1 MAVFSGV
8 NFDTLRKALYL
19 IFFGVDLIK
28 DENGNTVKDSSGNEL
43 ARCNDFNSPKY
54 RYIVPLQGN
63 FDNPLE
69 QENPEELAKNTFI
82 EYWIERDTSLTQDD
96 YTEDENGVAVD
107 RQKCIASVLL
117 RFIGKD
123 AEDWAKTFRHMT
135 KRQGVSE
142 IFYGVCGAEKLEY
155 TMPIVP
161 RRINFSGK
169 NSQVAFDVRF
179 KLYYD
184 ECIKTGWL
192 PLEGINFKVE
202 GHIQVE
208 SALSTDQ

>member
-1 MAVFSGV
+1 MAEYSGV
-8 NFDTLRKALYL
+8 NFNNLRKALYL
-19 IFFGVDLIK
+19 MFFGIDPIK
-28 DENGNTVKDSSGNEL
+28 NDKGEIIGALSQ
-43 ARCNDFNSPKY
+43 DFNSPKY

-69 QENPEELAKNTFI
+69 QENPKELAKNTFI

-96 YTEDENGVAVD
+96 YTEDREGFAVD
-107 RQKCIASVLL
+107 RQKCVATILL
-117 RFIGKD
+117 RFIGKE
-123 AEDWAKTFRHMT
+123 AETWVKTFRHLT
-135 KRQGVSE
+135 KRDGVGE
-142 IFYGVCGAEKLEY
+142 IFYGVCSAEKLEY
-155 TMPIVP
+155 TMPVVP

-184 ECIKTGWL
+184 ECIRTGWQ

-202 GHIQVE
+202 GHIYVDDNKE
-208 SALSTDQ
+208 E